1 MSHPSF
7 VLSLMSFF
15 LFFTLQLYQSE
26 RNMLKTKGGEVVWI
40 RNFPYSPV
48 FEHLAPQL
56 VALLGL
62 TKRYSSVEKY
72 VTRRGLWAIRTSPY
86 FLFTVSSS
94 CLWLKMC
101 WLSLHPVPVPCLPPA
116 AMLPCHNGFL
126 SPWKTKSKDKAV
138 PSTDC
143 LGYCVLVAA
152 TESN

>member
-15 LFFTLQLYQSE
+15 FHFTALSIRKKYVENKRRRGGLNKKFPLQPCIWTLS
-26 RNMLKTKGGEVVWI
+26 
-40 RNFPYSPV
+40 
-48 FEHLAPQL
+48 PQL
-56 VALLGL
+56 VELLGG

-72 VTRRGLWAIRTSPY
+72 VTRRGLWAIRASPY
-86 FLFTVSSS
+86 FLFTISSS

-101 WLSLHPVPVPCLPPA
+101 WLSLHPVPVPCRPPA

-138 PSTDC
+138 SSTDC